1 MMLDMYSDSNI
12 VGVSSNDDYE
22 KSVVILTMM
31 GII

>member
-12 VGVSSNDDYE
+12 VSVSSNDDYE